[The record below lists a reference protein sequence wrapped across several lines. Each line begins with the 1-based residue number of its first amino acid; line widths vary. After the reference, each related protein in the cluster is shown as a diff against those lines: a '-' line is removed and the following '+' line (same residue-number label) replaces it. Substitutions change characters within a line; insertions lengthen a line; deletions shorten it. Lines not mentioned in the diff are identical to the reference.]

1 VERAIIFLV
10 MGDRPSFIT
19 RENSAPLRESGIDI
33 EKKDKS
39 PHESAI
45 KNAQQIIDSSK

>member
-10 MGDRPSFIT
+10 IGDRPSFIT
-19 RENSAPLRESGIDI
+19 RENSGRFVESRIDI
-33 EKKDKS
+33 LKKDKS

>member
-1 VERAIIFLV
+1 VERAIILIV

-19 RENSAPLRESGIDI
+19 RENSAPIRESRIDI

-39 PHESAI
+39 PHEFAI

>member
-1 VERAIIFLV
+1 VERAIILIV

-19 RENSAPLRESGIDI
+19 RENSAPIRVSGIDI

-45 KNAQQIIDSSK
+45 KNAQQTIDSSK